1 MGKAANTGRPARN
14 VTGVIPQ
21 PYPLYLRETAAN
33 KVWLVVGWMPDKV
46 SGLPRQ
52 PVALLCDGD
61 VEEPRVL
68 EQTTVYRVIGTD
80 RR

>member
-1 MGKAANTGRPARN
+1 M
-14 VTGVIPQ
+14 IPQ
-21 PYPLYLRETAAN
+21 YFPLYLREPGAHGGADR
-33 KVWLVVGWMPDKV
+33 VWLVVGWMPDKV

-68 EQTTVYRVIGTD
+68 EQTTVYRVIGAN
-80 RR
+80 RL

>member
-1 MGKAANTGRPARN
+1 M
-14 VTGVIPQ
+14 IPQ
-21 PYPLYLRETAAN
+21 PYPLYLRELGGGPGGD

-52 PVALLCDGD
+52 PVALLCDND

-68 EQTTVYRVIGTD
+68 EQTTVYRVIGAE

>member
-1 MGKAANTGRPARN
+1 
-14 VTGVIPQ
+14 VIPQ
-21 PYPLYLRETAAN
+21 HFPLYLRELGASPADD
-33 KVWLVVGWMPDKV
+33 KVWLVVGWMPDTV

-68 EQTTVYRVIGTD
+68 EKTSVYRVLGSS
-80 RR
+80 RH

>member
-1 MGKAANTGRPARN
+1 M
-14 VTGVIPQ
+14 IPQ
-21 PYPLYLRETAAN
+21 HFPLYLREAGAAARDD

-68 EQTTVYRVIGTD
+68 EQTTVFRVIGHN
-80 RR
+80 RH

>member
-1 MGKAANTGRPARN
+1 M
-14 VTGVIPQ
+14 IPQ
-21 PYPLYLRETAAN
+21 HFPLYLREPGATAGGD

-52 PVALLCDGD
+52 PVALLCDND

-68 EQTTVYRVIGTD
+68 EQTTVYRVIGPS
-80 RR
+80 RH

>member
-1 MGKAANTGRPARN
+1 M
-14 VTGVIPQ
+14 IPQ
-21 PYPLYLRETAAN
+21 HYPLYLREPGGTAGAD
-33 KVWLVVGWMPDKV
+33 KIWLVVGWLPDKV

-68 EQTTVYRVIGTD
+68 EQTTIYRVMGTN
-80 RR
+80 RH

>member
-1 MGKAANTGRPARN
+1 
-14 VTGVIPQ
+14 
-21 PYPLYLRETAAN
+21 
-33 KVWLVVGWMPDKV
+33 VWLVVGWMPDKV

-68 EQTTVYRVIGTD
+68 EQTTVFRVIGHN
-80 RR
+80 RH

>member
-1 MGKAANTGRPARN
+1 M
-14 VTGVIPQ
+14 IPQ
-21 PYPLYLRETAAN
+21 HFPLYLREPGATPAGD

-68 EQTTVYRVIGTD
+68 EQTSVYRVIGTD
-80 RR
+80 RL

>member
-1 MGKAANTGRPARN
+1 M
-14 VTGVIPQ
+14 IPQ
-21 PYPLYLRETAAN
+21 HFPLYLREPGARPADD
-33 KVWLVVGWMPDKV
+33 KVWLVVGWMPDKI

-68 EQTTVYRVIGTD
+68 EQTTVYRVLGPT
-80 RR
+80 RH